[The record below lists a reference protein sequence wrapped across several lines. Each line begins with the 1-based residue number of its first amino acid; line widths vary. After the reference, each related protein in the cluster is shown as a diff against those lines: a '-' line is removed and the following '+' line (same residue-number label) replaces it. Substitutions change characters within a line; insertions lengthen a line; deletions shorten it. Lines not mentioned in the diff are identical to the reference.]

1 MRKSGNFA
9 GGTRHP
15 EHGSVKGSQGMRNS
29 PLFVMIRHHYL
40 ANHWAYARTVM
51 LPTCRDRARL
61 LSNHLLGVLGDCRSF
76 GPRAHA
82 IVRHH
87 SSSCIVTRQRT
98 SKSIIIGCSPDMRD
112 YEHVSTSSTG
122 AAERPQSIAN
132 AVIVLQQRHVIAR

>member
-1 MRKSGNFA
+1 
-9 GGTRHP
+9 
-15 EHGSVKGSQGMRNS
+15 
-29 PLFVMIRHHYL
+29 MIRHHYP
-40 ANHWAYARTVM
+40 ANHWASARMVM

-76 GPRAHA
+76 WSRTHA
-82 IVRHH
+82 IVHH
-87 SSSCIVTRQRT
+87 RSLSCIVTRQRT
-98 SKSIIIGCSPDMRD
+98 STSIIIRSSPDMRD